1 MSQLEPSNSGLEFE
15 PGDAEL
21 DALFAQA
28 REPNEADG
36 GAAERF
42 LAGHRARLAKV
53 QVEAQVVTVPAAR
66 PLRVLHAK
74 PAKWLAAALASA
86 AVIAGVGVLR
96 PTPADLPASAAYAVY
111 QDALGEGW

>member
-1 MSQLEPSNSGLEFE
+1 MSQFE
-15 PGDAEL
+15 SEVNDAEL

-28 REPNEADG
+28 REPNDADA

-42 LAGHRARLAKV
+42 LAGHRIRV
-53 QVEAQVVTVPAAR
+53 AQAQTQAQIQTR
-66 PLRVLHAK
+66 PLWVRPRR

-86 AVIAGVGVLR
+86 AVVAGVGVLR
-96 PTPADLPASAAYAVY
+96 PGTLAPGDLPASAAYAVY

>member
-1 MSQLEPSNSGLEFE
+1 MSQFE
-15 PGDAEL
+15 SEVGDAEL

-28 REPNEADG
+28 REPNEADA

-42 LAGHRARLAKV
+42 LTGHRVRV
-53 QVEAQVVTVPAAR
+53 AQAQTQAQIQSR
-66 PLRVLHAK
+66 PLWVRPRI

-96 PTPADLPASAAYAVY
+96 PSLAPGDLPASAAYAAY

>member
-1 MSQLEPSNSGLEFE
+1 MSQFE
-15 PGDAEL
+15 SEVGDAEL

-28 REPNEADG
+28 REPNEADA

-42 LAGHRARLAKV
+42 LAGHRVRVART
-53 QVEAQVVTVPAAR
+53 QAQIQTR
-66 PLRVLHAK
+66 PLWVRPRI

-96 PTPADLPASAAYAVY
+96 PSLAPGDLPASAAYAAY